1 MGITFLGT
9 AGMLLVVV
17 SAIGFLCLRDDKPAE
32 EKAVDAAG
40 LTGQFLRDPF
50 GFRKRA
56 DLWDSFRIAR
66 HPPRVGGKRE

>member
-50 GFRKRA
+50 GFRKRT
-56 DLWDSFRIAR
+56 FGIAFGLPVIR
-66 HPPRVGGKRE
+66 PE